1 MEYSLNELKKKYVIN
16 VADGKKLGKIS
27 DVIFTLPQNCVK
39 GFLVEN
45 GPFSICGEK
54 VVFSV
59 CDIQKIGAD
68 AVLVKLENKRCDK
81 ACGRKNSGACDKKRN
96 PRDEFSEFSGFSG
109 DSNDQNSVVKSE
121 FSFDDGEQ
129 DE

>member
-16 VADGKKLGKIS
+16 VLDGKKLGKIS

-39 GFLVEN
+39 GFFVEN

-54 VVFSV
+54 VGFSV

-68 AVLVKLENKRCDK
+68 AVLVKLENGRNKKTTARRNCERCE
-81 ACGRKNSGACDKKRN
+81 KNHHLKGGVY
-96 PRDEFSEFSGFSG
+96 GFS
-109 DSNDQNSVVKSE
+109 DVEISTQKSE
-121 FSFDDGEQ
+121 FDLEDGEQ

>member
-16 VADGKKLGKIS
+16 VLDGKKLGKIS

-54 VVFSV
+54 VGFSV

-68 AVLVKLENKRCDK
+68 AVLVKLEDGRYKK
-81 ACGRKNSGACDKKRN
+81 TTARKNCEPCEKNRHKQGGVY
-96 PRDEFSEFSGFSG
+96 GFGEVEISAR
-109 DSNDQNSVVKSE
+109 KSE
-121 FSFDDGEQ
+121 FDLEDGEQ